1 MLNYYSSNYNETKK
15 PYNQINAE
23 KKIKQGYNNK
33 QRASSI
39 NIEKIK
45 AKSKIMPTSNS
56 LNKKYNNNTNNTTLK
71 TISVNKQIQ
80 YKKKTPIKNI
90 NQIKVENNFFN
101 SYNGISAI
109 KDTSYKFTNK
119 ISKNPSINNLNKNMR
134 ISQGKS
140 GSNNKLRRKMILSVD
155 LNNKKNNLKNMTQIN
170 DINNNIKLITDTHL
184 DNTNKNIDNYS
195 NVASSFNN
203 NSSNPTSNGAKNNNI
218 NKNMN
223 MNYSINKTKAISV
236 NHHNSNSNYSN
247 AIIKSPEKNY
257 NSNIFSTYVGAS
269 DKKGRIQKNNL
280 GNNKLNNGKK
290 INLQLKQPLKLF
302 EENSS
307 MNLTTSGNYKV
318 NFANSNNN
326 EKKYIKPNLK
336 SSSSFY
342 KINYNNNHNNY
353 DTNNYK
359 FLKEVIDIQAEME
372 KNMKDNTTNSKSKK
386 YNTIKHSFE
395 KLLKL
400 LENTIFKN
408 NNSIINTL
416 LEKILIGYHTVVSAF
431 SLENRKLKQINY
443 NLNEQYEKIAK
454 DLFHSTKML
463 KEKQKIIE
471 NLEKKIQN
479 LESGKSTEKNIIS
492 PKNSLIINMNN
503 ISKINTEQNEKI
515 LKLNEK
521 NIEDLDAL
529 YFYDK
534 IKMNKKKSVSI
545 PKLYI
550 KQREIQD
557 DQEEEEYED
566 EDERSKTLKCPLSSG
581 EFLSLSDIKF
591 KSPYFIK
598 VRDAFC

>member
-1 MLNYYSSNYNETKK
+1 MLNYYSSNYNQTKK
-15 PYNQINAE
+15 TYNQISVE
-23 KKIKQGYNNK
+23 KITKQINNNK

-45 AKSKIMPTSNS
+45 AKSKIMPTTNS
-56 LNKKYNNNTNNTTLK
+56 LNKKNNTTLK

-80 YKKKTPIKNI
+80 YKKKTPIKNL
-90 NQIKVENNFFN
+90 NQLKTENNFFA
-101 SYNGISAI
+101 SYNGVSAI
-109 KDTSYKFTNK
+109 KDTSYKVTNK
-119 ISKNPSINNLNKNMR
+119 MSKNPSINNLNKNMR
-134 ISQGKS
+134 ILQGKS
-140 GSNNKLRRKMILSVD
+140 GPNNKLRRKMILSVD
-155 LNNKKNNLKNMTQIN
+155 LNNKKNNIKNISQIN
-170 DINNNIKLITDTHL
+170 DINNNIKLISDVHM
-184 DNTNKNIDNYS
+184 DNNKIIENNC
-195 NVASSFNN
+195 NTTGSFNN
-203 NSSNPTSNGAKNNNI
+203 TSNPTSNGAKTNNI

-223 MNYSINKTKAISV
+223 YNINKTKAISV
-236 NHHNSNSNYSN
+236 NHQNQNYSN
-247 AIIKSPEKNY
+247 VIIKSPEKNF
-257 NSNIFSTYVGAS
+257 NSNIFSTCVGVS
-269 DKKGRIQKNNL
+269 DKKVRNQKNNI
-280 GNNKLNNGKK
+280 GINKINNNKK
-290 INLQLKQPLKLF
+290 INLQIKQPLKLF
-302 EENSS
+302 EDNSS
-307 MNLTTSGNYKV
+307 MNLTTSGNYQV
-318 NFANSNNN
+318 NVANTNNN

-336 SSSSFY
+336 NSSSFY
-342 KINYNNNHNNY
+342 KINYNNNNHNNY

-359 FLKEVIDIQAEME
+359 FLKEVVDIQSEME

-408 NNSIINTL
+408 NNSIINTF

-492 PKNSLIINMNN
+492 PKNSLVINTNN
-503 ISKINTEQNEKI
+503 ICKVNTEQNEKI

-550 KQREIQD
+550 KQREEQD

-566 EDERSKTLKCPLSSG
+566 EDERSKTLNYPLSSG